1 MFTNMG
7 TNKSSQG
14 IKHLSNLIFKQI
26 RKRKD
31 NILARKQSQVY
42 ISLQWLSTFCSS
54 SVQCGARGNVLKIS
68 CTSTPA

>member
-1 MFTNMG
+1 MFTNIG
-7 TNKSSQG
+7 TNRSSQA

-42 ISLQWLSTFCSS
+42 
-54 SVQCGARGNVLKIS
+54 VPLK
-68 CTSTPA
+68 

>member
-1 MFTNMG
+1 MFTNIG

-31 NILARKQSQVY
+31 NSLARKQPQVY
-42 ISLQWLSTFCSS
+42 
-54 SVQCGARGNVLKIS
+54 VPPK
-68 CTSTPA
+68 